1 MRTAYAALLRLYP
14 ATWREVF
21 GQEMTAVFEE
31 VEADHR
37 SRGFLDYCLFLIWE
51 LGGLLR
57 GAFSTWGEEYMSRAR
72 RKLALDYWA
81 SILAGS
87 AIAMFFH
94 GMFYSQMTRIYPYR
108 PALPSVSESAGDFV
122 VPMLLAGGVLIL
134 ISVFSIAF
142 VWNMRI
148 IGNRMG
154 RLKPIWMPGGENARI
169 ARRDQALHRNTS
181 RGRREL
187 HRRPWGSN
195 RLPGPE
201 RFRKIYNLEDDHG
214 ADRAQ

>member
-21 GQEMTAVFEE
+21 GLEMTAVFIEA
-31 VEADHR
+31 EAD
-37 SRGFLDYCLFLIWE
+37 SRARGMRDYFVFLLAE

-57 GAFSTWGEEYMSRAR
+57 GAFFTWSEEYMERAR
-72 RKLALDYWA
+72 RKLLLSYWA
-81 SILAGS
+81 SIAAGT
-87 AIAMFFH
+87 AITTFFH
-94 GMFYSQMTRIYPYR
+94 GVFYTQMTRLHSYR
-108 PALPSVSESAGDFV
+108 PAYPHVSEPAADFYL
-122 VPMLLAGGVLIL
+122 PMIVAGGTLLLIA
-134 ISVFSIAF
+134 VFSIAF

-148 IGNRMG
+148 IGNRTG
-154 RLKPIWMPGGENARI
+154 RLKPVWMPGGENARI
-169 ARRDQALHRNTS
+169 ARRDQTLHRNPR

-195 RLPGPE
+195 RIPGPQ
-201 RFRKIYNLEDDHG
+201 RFGKVYNLEDDHG

>member
-21 GQEMTAVFEE
+21 GQEMTAVFED

-37 SRGFLDYCLFLIWE
+37 SRGFVDYCLFLLTE

-57 GAFSTWGEEYMSRAR
+57 GAFSTWGDEYMARTR

-87 AIAMFFH
+87 AIATFFH
-94 GMFYSQMTRIYPYR
+94 SMFYAQMTRVHIYR
-108 PALPSVSESAGDFV
+108 PAVPALTEPAQDFY
-122 VPMLLAGGVLIL
+122 VPMLLAGGVLVL

-169 ARRDQALHRNTS
+169 ARRDQALHRNTGCS
-181 RGRREL
+181 RREL
-187 HRRPWGSN
+187 HRRPGRGN
-195 RLPGPE
+195 RISGPE
-201 RFRKIYNLEDDHG
+201 RFRKIYNLEDDHRP
-214 ADRAQ
+214 DRAQ